1 MNDIKEK
8 FIKVLEIMND
18 NKAFVSFCM
27 TFLFGLFC
35 FLSAYM
41 KSIYYNIPMY
51 YFYTIFN
58 VKLPLI
64 FIPFILIIIGI
75 IFIIWPSFK
84 EKFLKEDVSSIERV
98 VSIFANF
105 IFIVL
110 IYSVSSEH
118 SYTSDLLI
126 LCIVPLIIILVYNL
140 CLYRLIRK
148 KTKDL
153 KTNNLKHDIEI
164 FKEKVLEYGLI
175 PIIIKGIWKK
185 IKEFFAFLL
194 ITSVVIIPLLFLF
207 NFNKVSEDIFQIT
220 KKSYELLVKSQDDTT
235 GKVIIT
241 IYGDQYV
248 VMDFNIEDNKLHIKS
263 ETCNL
268 YHKESKQIND
278 SLIKI
283 GSNYDA
289 VIIDK

>member
-1 MNDIKEK
+1 MNNIKEK
-8 FIKVLEIMND
+8 FLKILEIMNN
-18 NKAFVSFCM
+18 NKVFVSFCM
-27 TFLFGLFC
+27 TFLASMFC
-35 FLSAYM
+35 FLYAYM

-58 VKLPLI
+58 VKLPQI
-64 FIPFILIIIGI
+64 FIPIILIISGI
-75 IFIIWPSFK
+75 VAIIWPFSI
-84 EKFLKEDVSSIERV
+84 EKFLKWDVSSIEIGI
-98 VSIFANF
+98 SIFVNI
-105 IFIVL
+105 IFILL
-110 IYSVSSEH
+110 IYNVSSEH

-126 LCIVPLIIILVYNL
+126 LCIVPLILILLYNL
-140 CLYRLIRK
+140 YMLFRK
-148 KTKDL
+148 KINDL
-153 KTNNLKHDIEI
+153 KTNNLKRDIEI
-164 FKEKVLEYGLI
+164 LKEKVLEYGLI
-175 PIIIKGIWKK
+175 PILIKGIRKK
-185 IKEFFAFLL
+185 IKEFLAFLL

-207 NFNKVSEDIFQIT
+207 NLNKVSEDIFQIT

-263 ETCNL
+263 ETRNL
-268 YHKESKQIND
+268 YHKASKQIND
-278 SLIKI
+278 SLIKT